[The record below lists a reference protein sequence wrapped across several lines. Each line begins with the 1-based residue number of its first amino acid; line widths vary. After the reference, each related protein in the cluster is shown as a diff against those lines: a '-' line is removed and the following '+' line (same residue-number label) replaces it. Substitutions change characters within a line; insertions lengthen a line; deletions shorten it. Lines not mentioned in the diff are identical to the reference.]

1 MKNEGLEI
9 LEKDMKLNLNDL
21 ETEKFLKD
29 LEYFKEKINEI
40 KNINI
45 DLENTEIMVSPIY
58 DNEITY
64 LREDVISDQVEN
76 SKEAVS
82 LSAEYKDGFF
92 TIPKVVN

>member
-29 LEYFKEKINEI
+29 LEDFKEKINDI

>member
-29 LEYFKEKINEI
+29 LEDFKEKINDI
-40 KNINI
+40 KKLDI

-64 LREDVISDQVEN
+64 LREDVVSDQVEN

>member
-1 MKNEGLEI
+1 MKNKEIEI
-9 LEKDMKLNLNDL
+9 LEKDMKLKLNDQ
-21 ETEKFLKD
+21 ETEKFMKD
-29 LEYFKEKINEI
+29 LEEFKEKINEI

-45 DLENTEIMVSPIY
+45 DLEKTEIMVSPIY

-64 LREDVISDQVEN
+64 LRDDVVSDQVEN

-82 LSAEYKDGFF
+82 LSDEYKDGFF

>member
-29 LEYFKEKINEI
+29 LEDFKEKINDI
-40 KNINI
+40 KKLDI

>member
-1 MKNEGLEI
+1 MKNEELEI

-29 LEYFKEKINEI
+29 LEDFKEKINDI
-40 KNINI
+40 KKLDI

-64 LREDVISDQVEN
+64 LREDVVSDQVEN

-82 LSAEYKDGFF
+82 LSDEYKDEFF

>member
-1 MKNEGLEI
+1 MKNEELEI

-29 LEYFKEKINEI
+29 LEDFKEKINDI
-40 KNINI
+40 KKLDI

-64 LREDVISDQVEN
+64 LREDVVSDQVEN